1 MYKESLFKLIRKEE
15 VVIWAGAGLSINAG
29 FPSGNELKEILLND
43 LTKPEQENIN
53 KSLQLPALAEEYF
66 RLKNNN
72 RNSLIRILNQTFLNK
87 KPKSTG
93 CHENLAIIPHFKTII
108 TTNYDTL
115 IEDALSQNGQV
126 AYSAK
131 QIPYLENGKTHI
143 FKVHGDLKEPDSII
157 ITDSDYQNFF
167 KLDSENGVYWTVIK
181 ERLSTNC
188 ILFLGYN
195 LDDPNISVIFDKIT
209 DELGANRK
217 ECFLVAPNLA
227 KHKINNLSRKGIH
240 YIDST
245 AEDLIK
251 ELIINLKENI
261 IEDIEQGK
269 TSADT
274 FRNFLSNIDLLP
286 DLKADRERYKVQS
299 LRGTK
304 ETIEGKMNLTFKNDP
319 EFNMAFSDFVTGKK
333 VGNFEIPEERLID
346 ADFRYGGVKF
356 PNLKSISRIEFKSI
370 PRHTTTIDIR
380 FDDHF
385 ELTNIP
391 TKIYGSHGNGE
402 VQLKLHSSDLKANF
416 SLIEYHKTDFNF
428 TYKHSEI
435 CKNVKE
441 EIELFLFLKKL
452 SKGTPFCVYE
462 KSVRKLKAALTR
474 SDSMLSESE
483 YFLTY
488 FKSLQRIEK
497 HFNIRFANISISS
510 INKSTK
516 NIVSN
521 IIAAI
526 DGQSVEYKYDQELT
540 IELIEN
546 YPEETIKQLSAI
558 NEEKQP
564 IAAFEPIEEIL
575 ELHGHK
581 INLGYKKTEFPEPM
595 VINLKEI
602 VDRKSNIVRIKSQ
615 SKKMIVSYKKEKW

>member
-15 VVIWAGAGLSINAG
+15 VVIWAGAGLSIYAG
-29 FPSGNELKEILLND
+29 FPSGKELKEILLKD
-43 LTKPEQENIN
+43 LTIPERENIN
-53 KSLQLPALAEEYF
+53 NSIPLPALAEEYF
-66 RLKNNN
+66 QLKNNN

-87 KPKSTG
+87 KPKSTES
-93 CHENLAIIPHFKTII
+93 HENLAIIPHFKTII

-157 ITDSDYQNFF
+157 ITDSDYRNFF

-188 ILFLGYN
+188 VLFLGYN
-195 LDDPNISVIFDKIT
+195 LDDPNVSVIFDKIT

-217 ECFLVAPNLA
+217 ECFLVAPNLT
-227 KHKINNLSRKGIH
+227 KHKINNLSQKGIN

-261 IEDIEQGK
+261 IEDFENRK

-274 FRNFLSNIDLLP
+274 FRNFLSNIGLLP
-286 DLKADRERYKVQS
+286 DLKADSERYKVHS

-304 ETIEGKMNLTFKNDP
+304 ESIEGDMNLTFKNDP
-319 EFNMAFSDFVTGKK
+319 EFNKEFNDFVTGKK
-333 VGNFEIPEERLID
+333 VGVFEIPEERLIE

-356 PNLKSISRIEFKSI
+356 PNLKSINKIEFKSI
-370 PRHTTTIDIR
+370 PRFTTTIDVR

-391 TKIYGSHGNGE
+391 TKIYGTPGNIE
-402 VQLKLHSSDLKANF
+402 IQLKLNNSDLKANF
-416 SLIEYHKTDFNF
+416 NLIEYPKTDFNF
-428 TYKHSEI
+428 NYKHGET

-441 EIELFLFLKKL
+441 EIELFLFLKNL
-452 SKGTPFCVYE
+452 SKGTPFSIYE
-462 KSVRKLKAALTR
+462 KSRQKIKAVL
-474 SDSMLSESE
+474 SPSNSMLSESE
-483 YFLTY
+483 YFLNY
-488 FKSLQRIEK
+488 FKNLQRIEK
-497 HFNIRFANISISS
+497 HFNIRFADISFSS
-510 INKSTK
+510 INKTTK
-516 NIVSN
+516 NIVLD

-540 IELIEN
+540 MELIEN
-546 YPEETIKQLSAI
+546 YPEETIEQLSAI
-558 NEEKQP
+558 NKEKQP
-564 IAAFEPIEEIL
+564 IAAFEPNEKIV
-575 ELHGHK
+575 ELHGHE
-581 INLGYKKTEFPEPM
+581 INLGYKKTEFPESM